1 MVLFIKCGLV
11 VPSLKVYFLGY
22 IYGLCNLLTTCL
34 RLAYDFIIKPYAFL
48 AKSITNI
55 ICELPEKLTLDDF
68 QV

>member
-22 IYGLCNLLTTCL
+22 IYGLCDLLTTYL
-34 RLAYDFIIKPYAFL
+34 RLAYDFIIKSYAFL

-55 ICELPEKLTLDDF
+55 ICELSEKLTLDDF

>member
-1 MVLFIKCGLV
+1 MVLFIKYGLV

-22 IYGLCNLLTTCL
+22 IYGLCDLLTTCL
-34 RLAYDFIIKPYAFL
+34 IKPYAFL

>member
-1 MVLFIKCGLV
+1 MVLFIKYGLV

-22 IYGLCNLLTTCL
+22 IYGLCDYL

-55 ICELPEKLTLDDF
+55 ICELSEKLTLDDF